1 MAQFKKKDTLAWI
14 ENHLTIETIFI
25 GLNPVDIDSD
35 SMKHPQ
41 ISHTQ
46 RLISGIFISLV
57 KASYTA
63 TYFRNFQTTVCG
75 DMNQTVLILSFNT
88 SCHRV

>member
-1 MAQFKKKDTLAWI
+1 MDR
-14 ENHLTIETIFI
+14 NHLTIETIFI
-25 GLNPVDIDSD
+25 GLDPVDIDSD

-57 KASYTA
+57 KASYTHL
-63 TYFRNFQTTVCG
+63 FQK
-75 DMNQTVLILSFNT
+75 LSNYSVWRYEPDGFN
-88 SCHRV
+88 SEL